1 MDPTYRLSLVLSNLP
16 FYLESENLY
25 FTALIIMIKNKRNYE
40 AIDVYYIFRI
50 VIATLFVYFNFIS
63 VLSYLGIYDIRSE
76 AFLMF
81 TSLI

>member
-25 FTALIIMIKNKRNYE
+25 FTALIIMIKNRKIMKRWCL
-40 AIDVYYIFRI
+40 YIFRI
-50 VIATLFVYFNFIS
+50 VIVTLFVYFNFIS

-76 AFLMF
+76 AFL
-81 TSLI
+81 